1 MFFNSLGE
9 YILKNHS
16 LGIYPYPEHAD
27 IEVIMVKF
35 RKFFLKSKNTQVE
48 RENRARA
55 LLLFHF
61 TEKAI
66 KDEGG

>member
-1 MFFNSLGE
+1 MLIVDKP
-9 YILKNHS
+9 ILIRKA
-16 LGIYPYPEHAD
+16 LYYPEHAD